1 MARWAAQVKF
11 SINPVLNYIG
21 RPKSLG
27 GEPASLTS
35 AAWLVIDETRE
46 GVFLLRFG
54 KNGDFAGD
62 TIDRMPMDERMT
74 VCNMSIEGGA
84 RAGYINPDETTFAYL
99 KGRKFAPTGAAWDKA
114 VA

>member
-62 TIDRMPMDERMT
+62 TWTPTRALALDVAEDEYGVASEGWIAIPDDVNDPIEFIRAKSTDR
-74 VCNMSIEGGA
+74 C
-84 RAGYINPDETTFAYL
+84 
-99 KGRKFAPTGAAWDKA
+99 
-114 VA
+114 